1 MYNLGVCYQDGVGVK
16 KDGAKAVEWYRKAAD
31 LGDPHAPL
39 NIGYCYWKGVG
50 VEKDETEAF
59 NWMKKGAEQSDLPP
73 ESAAAAEYNL
83 GIFYLNGTGIKKDK
97 DEALKHF
104 KKAME
109 LSPDILSPEDFEA
122 LKKEM
127 ER

>member
-1 MYNLGVCYQDGVGVK
+1 
-16 KDGAKAVEWYRKAAD
+16 
-31 LGDPHAPL
+31 
-39 NIGYCYWKGVG
+39 
-50 VEKDETEAF
+50 
-59 NWMKKGAEQSDLPP
+59 MKKGAEQSGLPP

-83 GIFYLNGTGIKKDK
+83 GSFYLNGTGVKKDK

-109 LSPDILSPEDFEA
+109 LSPDILSPEDFES
-122 LKKEM
+122 LQKEL